1 MRASPAGNAAVG
13 MSLWL
18 FAEAMFFAGLIS
30 AYLVGRAGA
39 EVWPPPGQP
48 RLPVLSTAW
57 NTLILLASGQT
68 MRLAWRAGD
77 GARGLLG
84 VTAVLGLAF
93 VLLQGGEWV
102 RLVGFGLTTSSS
114 LYGAYFYTLVG
125 AHALHAVAGVLLV
138 LAAWRLAGSAGLRTA
153 AAMYWLFVV
162 WLWPVLYI
170 LVYLL

>member
-1 MRASPAGNAAVG
+1 

-39 EVWPPPGQP
+39 EAWPPAGQP
-48 RLPVLSTAW
+48 RLPVLSTAG
-57 NTLILLASGQT
+57 NTLILLVSGQT
-68 MRLAWRAGD
+68 VWRAWRAGA

-84 VTAVLGLAF
+84 VTALLGLAF
-93 VLLQGGEWV
+93 VLLQGREWV

-125 AHALHAVAGVLLV
+125 AHALHVLAGVVLV
-138 LAAWRLAGSAGLRTA
+138 LAAWRLAGAAGAAGLRTA

-162 WLWPVLYI
+162 GLWPLLYT